1 MGLKSQH
8 LGVLVCCGTGGGSVK
23 LKWDMALQVEQQR
36 LTARRAAGVGLVMV
50 KEKGGQKNELEMF

>member
-50 KEKGGQKNELEMF
+50 NEKG